1 MQDSREVDLRNIP
14 VSCTSHPVI
23 KLRSIIDSL
32 IKEGVNEV
40 KIFFRVEDIPEG
52 IMKLILSKNGY
63 IVEESKKLD
72 DGSLMFIA
80 KRRV

>member
-1 MQDSREVDLRNIP
+1 MQDSREVDLRNTS

-52 IMKLILSKNGY
+52 IMKLILTKNGY

>member
-1 MQDSREVDLRNIP
+1 MDLRNTS

-52 IMKLILSKNGY
+52 IMKLILTKNGY